1 MKTINVGNEG
11 FQTLEI
17 PFENNTINMTIK
29 FLQTRSEWVMDLTYL
44 NKTINGVRLSVGAI
58 LLKNNLPFDF
68 LIEDNSKQGFDPYDA
83 EDFTQNRCTFF
94 LLERVDLVQI
104 RGFDVQ

>member
-1 MKTINVGNEG
+1 MKTINIGNEAL
-11 FQTLEI
+11 QTLEV
-17 PFENNTINMTIK
+17 PFENNIINLTVR
-29 FLQTRSEWVMDLTYL
+29 FSQTRSEWTVDLTYL
-44 NKTINGVRLSVGAI
+44 ARTINGVRLAVGTTS
-58 LLKNNLPFDF
+58 LKNNLPFDF

-83 EDFTQNRCTFF
+83 EDFAQNRCTFF